1 MNTNT
6 NQSYALEADAIP
18 FEEIIADEWINL
30 FESWVKQLFEM
41 QFTDASHFVNV
52 QNDIGQKLSR
62 IVYPPHAV
70 TKALRLIKSWVLSHI
85 FHQPWNSEEKI
96 QSVIYVTNLI
106 GMSFEVR
113 NHGYMQGISDQ
124 SRLDTTFRLSAISN
138 NIGVERERQRA
149 FFI

>member
-1 MNTNT
+1 M
-6 NQSYALEADAIP
+6 YKI
-18 FEEIIADEWINL
+18 
-30 FESWVKQLFEM
+30 
-41 QFTDASHFVNV
+41 
-52 QNDIGQKLSR
+52 DIGQKLSR

-124 SRLDTTFRLSAISN
+124 SLLDTTFRLSAISN
-138 NIGVERERQRA
+138 NIGEERERQRA
-149 FFI
+149 FLSEWEKTSLLGCITPRTAAYQGFQNQSLAFGSHTKPA